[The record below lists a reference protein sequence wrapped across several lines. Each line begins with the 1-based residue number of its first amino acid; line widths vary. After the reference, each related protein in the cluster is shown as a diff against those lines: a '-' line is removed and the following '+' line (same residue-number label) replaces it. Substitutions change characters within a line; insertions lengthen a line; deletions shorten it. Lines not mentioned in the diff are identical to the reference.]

1 MPEYLFTWPVF
12 NATLVWALAL
22 HFSDLLNNV
31 IGNYFQRFL
40 IIIALHI
47 AIFST
52 LYLLKKVVFDQ
63 LAPNFVPIALFISI
77 AILGI
82 ARGVVL
88 QYFLIQYNS
97 ALDSNYELRMWASFL
112 NTTSSLVVA
121 TITLAYVRAQFS
133 TRNRLLIEKDRLEY
147 VQESAQIS
155 LASVSPEAIV
165 GIKTN
170 LLREIDLMARSSTK
184 EILLQIRNT
193 IDEVVRPLSRSLDQ
207 QVSSWMPPA
216 IEAKAFQINWVDAFK
231 ESTKPTQINYT
242 LVPVMMCIVALPTI
256 LQRTSAVIALPALTV
271 ICTIGFIW
279 GYLVQRFVAPNF
291 KASIAY
297 FVLALINGAL
307 MGSLTLFFTA
317 DYSEPYGLLIL
328 SIIFFPS
335 SSLIVSFLTTSIRL
349 DEEGNQQLEEVTKN
363 LAWNVARVREKH
375 FHMQKSLAAKLH
387 GEVQAKLAS
396 TYLQIQNLAEA
407 GLETPDKIQR
417 LLQDLR
423 KTVEE
428 IDRPKSSGSDL
439 QAMLDRVKSN
449 WFQVA
454 EVNLIVEPNTLK
466 QIERDPVCADTL
478 AEIIPELCFNGIKH
492 GGSNGVTISLSF
504 KSDQVVYL
512 EVANNGTVQEIKVTD
527 GLGTKFLNEAS
538 ITWER
543 VQDNGLTITKAEFAY
558 IETNSEHIV

>member
-22 HFSDLLNNV
+22 HFADLLNNV

-40 IIIALHI
+40 IIIALHLV
-47 AIFST
+47 IFGA
-52 LYLLKKVVFDQ
+52 LYILKKVIFDQ
-63 LAPNFVPIALFISI
+63 LGPNFVPIALFISI

-82 ARGVVL
+82 GRGVVL
-88 QYFLIQYNS
+88 QYFLVQYNS
-97 ALDSNYELRMWASFL
+97 TLDSSYRLRMWASFL
-112 NTTSSLVVA
+112 NTTSSFVIA

-133 TRNRLLIEKDRLEY
+133 TRNRLLVEKDRLEY
-147 VQESAQIS
+147 VQESAQTS
-155 LASVSPEAIV
+155 LETVSPEAMV

-170 LLREIDLMARSSTK
+170 LLKEIELMARSSTK

-207 QVSSWMPPA
+207 KIGAWTPPA
-216 IEAKAFQINWVDAFK
+216 IEAKAFQINWVVAFK

-242 LVPVMMCIVALPTI
+242 IVPMMMCIVALPTI
-256 LQRTSAVIALPALTV
+256 LQRTSPMIALPALTL
-271 ICTIGFIW
+271 ICTVGFIW
-279 GYLVQRFVAPNF
+279 GYLVKRFVAPRF
-291 KASIAY
+291 KSSNAY
-297 FVLALINGAL
+297 FILALINGAL
-307 MGSLTLFFTA
+307 MGSLTLFFTS
-317 DYSEPYGLLIL
+317 DYSEPFGLLIL

-349 DEEGNQQLEEVTKN
+349 DKEGNQQLEEVTKN

-375 FHMQKSLAAKLH
+375 FQMQKSLATKLH

-396 TYLQIQNLAEA
+396 TYLQIQNLAESQ
-407 GLETPDKIQR
+407 LDTPDKLET
-417 LLQDLR
+417 LLADLQ

-428 IDRPKSSGSDL
+428 IDRPKSSGSNL

-454 EVNLIVEPNTLK
+454 EVNLLVEANTL
-466 QIERDPVCADTL
+466 QHIERDTVCADTL

-492 GGSNGVTISLSF
+492 GGASAISISLSF
-504 KSDQVVYL
+504 KNDRVVYL
-512 EVANNGTVQEIKVTD
+512 EVANNGTVQEINTAE

-543 VQDNGLTITKAEFAY
+543 VQERGLTITKAEFAY
-558 IETNSEHIV
+558 IETNSEHMV

>member
-12 NATLVWALAL
+12 NATLIWALAL

-31 IGNYFQRFL
+31 IGNYFQRFF
-40 IIIALHI
+40 IIIALHL
-47 AIFST
+47 AIFAV
-52 LYLLKKVVFDQ
+52 LYLLTKILFNL
-63 LAPNFVPIALFISI
+63 LAPHFVPIALFISI
-77 AILGI
+77 AILGT

-88 QYFLIQYNS
+88 QYFLIQFNS
-97 ALDSNYELRMWASFL
+97 AVDSSYELRMWASFL
-112 NTTSSLVVA
+112 NTTSSFVVA
-121 TITLAYVRAQFS
+121 TITLAYVRSQFS
-133 TRNRLLIEKDRLEY
+133 TRNRLLIDKDRLEY

-155 LASVSPEAIV
+155 LASVSPEAVV
-165 GIKTN
+165 GIKAN
-170 LLREIDLMARSSTK
+170 LLQEIELMARSSTK

-207 QVSSWMPPA
+207 KNSAWTPPG
-216 IEAKAFQINWVDAFK
+216 IEVKAFQINWIDAFK

-242 LVPVMMCIVALPTI
+242 LVPAMMCIVALPTI

-271 ICTIGFIW
+271 ICTVGFIW

-291 KASIAY
+291 KTSIAY

-307 MGSLTLFFTA
+307 MGSLTLFFTS
-317 DYSEPYGLLIL
+317 DYNEPYGLLIL

-335 SSLIVSFLTTSIRL
+335 SSLIISFLTTSIRL
-349 DEEGNQQLEEVTKN
+349 DKEGNQQLEEITKN
-363 LAWNVARVREKH
+363 LAWNVARVREQH

-396 TYLQIQNLAEA
+396 TYLQIQNLTEA
-407 GLETPDKIQR
+407 GLDNSDKIQG

-439 QAMLDRVKSN
+439 QAMLDRVKRN
-449 WFQVA
+449 WDQVA
-454 EVNLIVEPNTLK
+454 KIQTLIDPKVLE
-466 QIERDPVCADTL
+466 QIERDRVCADTL

-492 GGSNGVTISLSF
+492 GNADHITISLKF
-504 KSDQVVYL
+504 KDERVVYL
-512 EVANNGTVQEIKVTD
+512 EVANNGLVHEINTPD

-538 ITWER
+538 ISWER
-543 VQDNGLTITKAEFAY
+543 VQENGVTITKAEFAY
-558 IETNSEHIV
+558 SLEKALPY